1 MTFSG
6 LLRDTD
12 GKPARRVVLVLLFL
26 VSLPAVTPRLHASDE
41 IEYFAYLRSLW
52 FDGDLSF
59 ENEYRYFYDRGIAR
73 DHGFRRTFL
82 ELETASGLR
91 LNFATVG
98 PALLWSP
105 FYAVGDIAARLL
117 HGAGVDVA
125 VDGFSKPYLLAVTYG
140 SATYAFLAICIAIG
154 TVRRLFGEGHFA
166 GLAVWFGT
174 PVLFYAYLAPGYAHA
189 CSAFAVAL
197 FVGTWLVVRETWS
210 RRGLM
215 ALGACAA
222 LMVMVREQ
230 DVFFV
235 VGPALDFAWSVVEA
249 FRAGARARFRTLL
262 LRVAVG
268 AATALICYLP
278 QVATY
283 VVLYGH
289 VGPAP
294 EVTRKMVWLAPYTVG
309 VLFSAEHGLLVWT
322 PLVMVAVAGLVG
334 YTVVGAGAVAL
345 PRARRIGLCLLAM
358 FAAQV
363 YISGSVESWTTA
375 GSFGARRFV
384 GTTVL
389 LVIGLTGAFR
399 MAQKRL
405 SRAALVV
412 GVVVCIWWNLGL
424 TVQYGA
430 GLMDRRRL
438 EPLRNAHTTFVVLPR
453 LLPDL
458 AYRYL
463 FDRSSFYRDPDRYLE
478 SSDPVHGTRGLSEH
492 AYVVLRSRNP

>member
-1 MTFSG
+1 MTFSS
-6 LLRDTD
+6 LLRSAD
-12 GKPARRVVLVLLFL
+12 GKRARWAILVLLFL
-26 VSLPAVTPRLHASDE
+26 VSLPAVTPRLYASDE

-73 DHGFRRTFL
+73 DHGFERTFL
-82 ELETASGLR
+82 ELETVTGLR
-91 LNFATVG
+91 LNFATIG

-105 FYAVGDIAARLL
+105 FYALGDVAARLL
-117 HGAGVDVA
+117 HAAGADVA
-125 VDGFSKPYLLAVTYG
+125 VDGFSRPYLLAVTYG

-154 TVRRLFGEGHFA
+154 TARRLFGEGHLA
-166 GLAVWFGT
+166 GLAVWIGT
-174 PVLFYAYLAPGYAHA
+174 PLLFYAYLAPGFAHA

-197 FVGTWLVVRETWS
+197 FVGTWLAVRETWS
-210 RRGLM
+210 LRGLM
-215 ALGACAA
+215 ALGASSA

-235 VGPALDFAWSVVEA
+235 VGPAVDFVWSVVEA
-249 FRAGARARFRTLL
+249 SRTGARARIRTLL
-262 LRVAVG
+262 LHVTAG

-283 VVLYGH
+283 LVLYGH

-294 EVTRKMVWLAPYTVG
+294 EVARKMVWLAPYAVG

-322 PLVMVAVAGLVG
+322 PLVMVAITGLIG
-334 YTVVGAGAVAL
+334 YTAAGTGTVAL

-389 LVIGLTGAFR
+389 LVVGLAAALR
-399 MAQKRL
+399 MVRERL
-405 SRAALVV
+405 PRAALFV

-463 FDRSSFYRDPDRYLE
+463 FDRSSFYREPERYLE
-478 SSDPVHGTRGLSEH
+478 SSGHGARGVSEG
-492 AYVVLRSRNP
+492 AYASLWSRNP